1 MNAGRRQMLIG
12 LAGAALYA
20 ASGCALLSRGSE
32 LENAIAD
39 LEAFLAGI
47 DAADDDRLVAIAG
60 RIGEQSRSLLDAHN
74 QFARDFNDAAVDRSV
89 TDEALARL
97 AKDYDADRI
106 ALRNQLLA
114 SQDELKQALPDEAW
128 PDVLELLNKKQ
139 LAIVPGR
146 AGEA

>member
-1 MNAGRRQMLIG
+1 MLIG
-12 LAGAALYA
+12 LAGVALYA
-20 ASGCALLSRGSE
+20 ASGCTLLGRGSE
-32 LENAIAD
+32 LENAIGE

-60 RIGEQSRSLLDAHN
+60 RISEQSRSLLDAHN
-74 QFARDFNDAAVDRSV
+74 QFARDFNDAAIDRGV
-89 TDEALARL
+89 KDETLAQL
-97 AKDYDADRI
+97 ANDYDADRI